1 MESGCL
7 LCPRQCNIPRS
18 GAPGYCGAGAAMV
31 VSRAMLHPWEEPFIS
46 GQMGSGTI
54 FFSGCSLRCVFCQ
67 NHSISHRIQGREVTA
82 DELVRIMHHLFLAGA
97 HNINLVTG
105 AHFTDLIIPA
115 LVKARAMGVHIPFIW
130 NSSGY
135 ESVATLKK
143 LEGLID
149 VYLPDFKFMNP
160 EYALRYAGAAD
171 YPAKA
176 KLALAEMY
184 RQTGPSVFANGLIKS
199 GMVVRH
205 LVLPGL
211 GEDSKDILDYLS
223 SQYKDTIWISLMNQY
238 YPADLPPGFAEID
251 RTVTAAEYQD
261 VTDYALFSGIRQ
273 ALLQTADSQSAAY
286 TPDFALT
293 GLEFLDK

>member
-7 LCPRQCNIPRS
+7 LCPRQCNIHRS
-18 GAPGYCGAGAAMV
+18 EAPGYCGAGDNMV

-105 AHFTDLIIPA
+105 AHFTDSIIPA
-115 LVKARAMGVHIPFIW
+115 LVKARAMGVNIPFIW

-160 EYALRYAGAAD
+160 QYALRYTGAAD

-184 RQTGPSVFANGLIKS
+184 RQTGPAVFANGLIKT
-199 GMVVRH
+199 GMVFRH

-238 YPADLPPGFAEID
+238 YPVDLPPGFAEID

-286 TPDFALT
+286 TPDFKLT
-293 GLEFLDK
+293 GLEFLDD

>member
-1 MESGCL
+1 
-7 LCPRQCNIPRS
+7 
-18 GAPGYCGAGAAMV
+18 MV

-184 RQTGPSVFANGLIKS
+184 VQGVSTRKVTEITEQLCGTSFSKSTVSQLCMELDLRVKAFAQRRLEGNYPVVMVDALVCKKPTHYLQISQGFVNYANAQTNETHP
-199 GMVVRH
+199 
-205 LVLPGL
+205 L
-211 GEDSKDILDYLS
+211 G
-223 SQYKDTIWISLMNQY
+223 
-238 YPADLPPGFAEID
+238 
-251 RTVTAAEYQD
+251 
-261 VTDYALFSGIRQ
+261 
-273 ALLQTADSQSAAY
+273 
-286 TPDFALT
+286 
-293 GLEFLDK
+293 